1 MKPNLL
7 LTAAAVAYAL
17 AGLALTFAPG
27 ELLRALGVDLPR
39 SGAWLAQ
46 LLGAALLGLAWLN
59 WLQRHA
65 TVGGILG
72 RPVLLTNLVFVTIS
86 FWATLHAWRQ
96 ESALT
101 GLLVVG
107 GVLGA
112 FSVAFG
118 ARMFRAPAR

>member
-1 MKPNLL
+1 MSNLPAPL
-7 LTAAAVAYAL
+7 AALAVRAITYPAKFQPVEKTAAEELARQAVAGGPQEVAPL
-17 AGLALTFAPG
+17 A
-27 ELLRALGVDLPR
+27 
-39 SGAWLAQ
+39 
-46 LLGAALLGLAWLN
+46 
-59 WLQRHA
+59 
-65 TVGGILG
+65 
-72 RPVLLTNLVFVTIS
+72 NLVFVTIS